1 MIHLPERTPAA
12 YVRHMRIASAVTA
25 LSWIPSEAIEGMTK
39 MPFEAGVAHYDVP
52 PPEAVEDAATLDALR
67 VADRFRFA
75 NRLEA
80 WIDVEDGTIMS
91 FGYGEASRG
100 HIGAT
105 TMKVGRKVTFEA
117 VPLPDRRAEPEV
129 GDGWVRFSQTGGGR
143 TGVPAPRRV
152 SHPPFVQ
159 FRAPLAWST
168 LSLTLHADGRVEHEL
183 AGASPFP
190 RHWVYGPGGRL
201 SHKSGLVDFKEWY
214 RHSFGKHSPWGDED
228 SPALV
233 AEVESALERELS
245 SSLMRGDRKPEI
257 MKLTEGTVLCEQGRP
272 GDELFLI
279 LDGIVSVTVDGTVL
293 AELGPGAML
302 GERATLEG
310 GVRTSTLTCLSPCRI
325 AAAPADAIDREK
337 LVELRDAHRREDS

>member
-1 MIHLPERTPAA
+1 
-12 YVRHMRIASAVTA
+12 MRIDSAVTSI
-25 LSWIPSEAIEGMTK
+25 SWIPSEAIEGMTK
-39 MPFEAGVAHYDVP
+39 MPFETGVAHYDVP
-52 PPEAVEDAATLDALR
+52 PPEVVEGTPTLDELR
-67 VADRFRFA
+67 LADRFRFA

-80 WIDVEDGTIMS
+80 WIEVEDGAITGY
-91 FGYGEASRG
+91 GYGEASRG
-100 HIGAT
+100 HIGST

-117 VPLPDRRAEPEV
+117 VPLPDRQAEPEV
-129 GDGWVRFSQTGGGR
+129 GDGWVKFTQTGGGR

-168 LSLTLHADGRVEHEL
+168 LSLTIHADGRVEHEL

-190 RHWVYGPGGRL
+190 RHWVYGPDGKL
-201 SHKSGLVDFKEWY
+201 SHKSGLVDFKDWY
-214 RHSFGKHSPWGDED
+214 RHSFGKHTPWGDEE

-245 SSLMRGDRKPEI
+245 STLMRGDRKPEI
-257 MKLTEGTVLCEQGRP
+257 RKLAEGSVICEQGQP

-279 LDGIVSVTVDGTVL
+279 LDGIVSVAVDGEVL

-302 GERATLEG
+302 GERAVLEG
-310 GVRTSTLTCLSPCRI
+310 GLRTSTLTCLTACRV

-337 LVELRDAHRREDS
+337 LVELSGGHRREEA

>member
-1 MIHLPERTPAA
+1 
-12 YVRHMRIASAVTA
+12 MRFDAAVTSI
-25 LSWIPSEAIEGMTK
+25 SWIPSEAVEGMTK
-39 MPFEAGVAHYDVP
+39 MPFETGVAHYDVP
-52 PPEAVEDAATLDALR
+52 PPEAVEGVATLDELR

-80 WIDVEDGTIMS
+80 WIEVEDGTIT
-91 FGYGEASRG
+91 GYGYGDESRQ
-100 HIGAT
+100 
-105 TMKVGRKVTFEA
+105 
-117 VPLPDRRAEPEV
+117 AEPEV

-168 LSLTLHADGRVEHEL
+168 LTMTIHADGRVEHEL
-183 AGASPFP
+183 SGASPFP
-190 RHWVYGPGGRL
+190 RHWVYGPDGKL
-201 SHKSGLVDFKEWY
+201 SHKSGLVDFKDWY
-214 RHSFGKHSPWGDED
+214 RHSFGKHTPWGDEE

-245 SSLMRGDRKPEI
+245 VALMKGDRKPEI
-257 MKLTEGTVLCEQGRP
+257 MKLTPGTVICQQGQP

-279 LDGIVSVTVDGTVL
+279 LDGLVSVAVDGNVV

-302 GERATLEG
+302 GERAVLEG
-310 GVRTSTLTCLSPCRI
+310 GLRTSTLTCLTACRV

-337 LVELRDAHRREDS
+337 LVELSGSHRREEA

>member
-1 MIHLPERTPAA
+1 
-12 YVRHMRIASAVTA
+12 MRIESAVTSI
-25 LSWIPSEAIEGMTK
+25 SWIPSEAVDGMMK
-39 MPFEAGVAHYDVP
+39 MPFETGVTHYDAP
-52 PPEAVEDAATLDALR
+52 PPETVEDEAKLEELR
-67 VADRFRFA
+67 VTDRFRFA

-80 WIDVEDGTIMS
+80 WIEVEDGAITS
-91 FGYGEASRG
+91 FGYGDASRG
-100 HIGAT
+100 HIGST

-117 VPLPDRRAEPEV
+117 VPLPDRQVDPEV
-129 GDGWVRFSQTGGGR
+129 GDGWVRFSQTCGGR

-168 LSLTLHADGRVEHEL
+168 LSLTIHADGRTHHEL
-183 AGASPFP
+183 TGASPFP
-190 RHWVYGPGGRL
+190 RHWVYGPDGTL
-201 SHKSGLVDFKEWY
+201 SHKSGLVDFKDWY
-214 RHSFGKHSPWGDED
+214 RHSFGKHTPWGDEE

-245 SSLMRGDRKPEI
+245 VSLMRGERRPEI
-257 MKLTEGTVLCEQGRP
+257 MKLAEGTVICEQGQP

-279 LDGIVSVTVDGTVL
+279 LDGIVSVSVDGNVV

-302 GERATLEG
+302 GERAVLEG
-310 GVRTSTLTCLSPCRI
+310 GLRTSTLTCMTPCRV

-337 LVELRDAHRREDS
+337 LVELSGGHRREEA